1 MQGVK
6 SKVSKTSKVSKPP
19 QLLYSQHNDP
29 NIPAGYNESGLLDD
43 DDLEDSI
50 EKGKIE
56 VN

>member
-43 DDLEDSI
+43 EDLDDSI